1 MIFKSKYKLF
11 YYVNIVYNKKAPK
24 STAIIRNM
32 VFDHCFYSFIN
43 ITILWAIYECDN
55 PESHSC
61 VSLFFIYIFFLCS
74 IIVTPKII
82 SRLFQVITSSL
93 NQYMS
98 LNLLLCL
105 YYRKETVWNC
115 QRTSSSFLKNLAVT
129 AIIKKHT
136 GACAGHQPGGWWP
149 NIIFQEVLLQL
160 HYIKTEIFSEW
171 HRFGIKLAKMG
182 RIWFEG

>member
-1 MIFKSKYKLF
+1 MYCSLRVMHYAARQRINKVMGRASKMIFKSKYKLF
-11 YYVNIVYNKKAPK
+11 YYVNMVYNKKAPK

-32 VFDHCFYSFIN
+32 VIDHCFYSFIN

-98 LNLLLCL
+98 LNHLLCL
-105 YYRKETVWNC
+105 YYRKETV
-115 QRTSSSFLKNLAVT
+115 
-129 AIIKKHT
+129 
-136 GACAGHQPGGWWP
+136 
-149 NIIFQEVLLQL
+149 
-160 HYIKTEIFSEW
+160 
-171 HRFGIKLAKMG
+171 
-182 RIWFEG
+182 